1 MLAWTAS
8 LRKGPAFDE
17 SLQLAVGYN
26 LWLNGDY
33 RIEGG
38 NGDFV
43 KRWATLPFLLTQ
55 PRFVGAD
62 DPHLRA
68 AAPYELGHR
77 FLFELGNQPELLL
90 AQSRAM
96 IALLSI
102 LLGALVFHWSRALF
116 GTAGALVSAGL
127 CAFSP
132 HLLAFAGIV
141 STDLSITLALFAATG
156 CIWQLLHRVTPGRLL
171 LSLAAFGLLAL
182 AKPSALVIF
191 PIAAVLVTVKLLGPC
206 PLRVQLPWF
215 HRRLR
220 HRGHQGLV
228 VVALVLAH
236 ALAGGGAIWAHY
248 GFRYAASPVPHD
260 PSYRLHLPAYRDDV
274 ATPLRATL
282 RWLRAHRIMPEG
294 FNHGVRLLASNDDE
308 TVSFLSGE
316 WTVGGRWDFFPRAFW
331 AKSSPGTLLLLA
343 AALATWVVVRRRP
356 RAAPPRPLGSPHP
369 RPAPPLYALTPLL
382 ALTGCYL
389 GVAMLEDLNIGHRHL
404 LPIYPAL
411 YTLAGGV
418 GLLWH
423 PARPRWPRLLV
434 LAALG
439 GTAAESWAIRPD
451 YLAYFG
457 PQVGGPENGHR
468 HLVDSSIDWGMD
480 LPGLREEL
488 ARLDPAGTTPVFL
501 AYFGTDNPSH
511 HGIRATRLPG
521 FFDWRP
527 VEPYALRPGIY
538 AISVTLLQSLYTIPL
553 GAWRKGYEERYQIAL
568 ARMRMVEAIDPRD
581 FDAWKRNLNDDW
593 QSEIIL
599 YDALRLGRLCAWLRH
614 HRRPDRT
621 VGHSI
626 HLYRLGLAELQQA
639 LLGPPAELSAEPLP
653 TRIYGRPLPPA
664 GPRHALPEKRPPGT
678 DAKSG
683 G

>member
-43 KRWATLPFLLTQ
+43 KRWATLPFLLTR
-55 PRFVGAD
+55 PGFVAAD
-62 DPHLRA
+62 DPHLRSS
-68 AAPYELGHR
+68 APYELGHR

-141 STDLSITLALFAATG
+141 STDLSITLTLFAATG

-171 LSLAAFGLLAL
+171 LSLIVFGLLAL

-191 PIAAVLVTVKLLGPC
+191 PIAAVLVTVKLLGPR

-215 HRRLR
+215 QRRLR
-220 HRGHQGLV
+220 HRRQQGLV

-260 PSYRLHLPAYRDDV
+260 PSYQFHLPAYRDDV

-294 FNHGVRLLASNDDE
+294 FNHGVRVLVGNDDE

-343 AALATWVVVRRRP
+343 TALATWAFARRRAQNPASPGAP
-356 RAAPPRPLGSPHP
+356 RARRIPSP
-369 RPAPPLYALTPLL
+369 YALAPLFVL
-382 ALTGCYL
+382 VVCYL

-418 GLLWH
+418 GLLWTLGA
-423 PARPRWPRLLV
+423 PPWSRM
-434 LAALG
+434 LAIA
-439 GTAAESWAIRPD
+439 TAGWTAVNSFAIRPD

-457 PQVGGPENGHR
+457 PQVGGPANGHR

-488 ARLDPAGTTPVFL
+488 ARLDPAGTAPVFL
-501 AYFGTDNPSH
+501 AYFGTDNPSY

-527 VEPYALRPGIY
+527 VEPYALSPGIY

-553 GAWRKGYEERYQIAL
+553 GAWRKSYEERYQLAL
-568 ARMRMVEAIDPRD
+568 ARMRMLEALDPRE
-581 FDAWKRNLNDDW
+581 FAAWKRALNDEW
-593 QSEIIL
+593 RSEIII
-599 YDALRLGRLCAWLRH
+599 YDALRLARLCAWLRH

-621 VGHSI
+621 AGHSI

-639 LLGPPAELSAEPLP
+639 LLGPPAELSAEPPP

-664 GPRHALPEKRPPGT
+664 GPRPALPETRPPET
-678 DAKSG
+678 EAKSG
-683 G
+683 D